1 MKLRSS
7 MTLFHRAEPDEPL
20 FAQVL
25 DRFYGG
31 VADAVTDACSGRTLP
46 RPRIP

>member
-1 MKLRSS
+1 

-25 DRFYGG
+25 ERYYDGIADQATDRLLG
-31 VADAVTDACSGRTLP
+31 
-46 RPRIP
+46 